1 MKKKPK
7 RRFNLS
13 QDFVEGMYALSEGMK
28 EAELPRIPEANGI
41 VYLRYPNIPT
51 VNTQRITNSQ
61 IDSSAVNTQWIT
73 NAQITFSTFT
83 TSESNALMPGDIITL
98 SSVVSNPVRYY
109 RVSLITRDSS
119 GTTTIEAD
127 SLEGMRYEIP
137 QLQYNIRVTSAG
149 VLGTNEEP
157 IKKRFDAL
165 CSAKPKLNPFEHKRL
180 IRVENME

>member
-127 SLEGMRYEIP
+127 SMNDDFTLREMG
-137 QLQYNIRVTSAG
+137 G
-149 VLGTNEEP
+149 VYGVKSVSVNGKEV
-157 IKKRFDAL
+157 I
-165 CSAKPKLNPFEHKRL
+165 PKLNPWHHRRL